1 MDLIENLS
9 KDFVDDLRNML
20 NLKVPKISKT
30 DSNAAGANDNGIHCE
45 LICDNNFT
53 LNN

>member
-20 NLKVPKISKT
+20 NLKVPKISMT
-30 DSNAAGANDNGIHCE
+30 DSNAVEAKDNGIYCE
-45 LICDNNFT
+45 FI
-53 LNN
+53 